1 MESVKRII
9 IDITYEGEPCAWGIK
24 VETVERTVSVDYE
37 VKYSDRMKADIYY
50 KSLPASDP
58 IHNLEMFL
66 SGLERNKNDKAD
78 NEDTELKALRH
89 FKDTS
94 VGLWCI
100 DRDPNEVSMEWIRK
114 HAFRLEFSESDKP
127 L

>member
-9 IDITYEGEPCAWGIK
+9 IDITSEGEPCAWGIK

-66 SGLERNKNDKAD
+66 SGLEQRQSR
-78 NEDTELKALRH
+78 EDCRTDSGK
-89 FKDTS
+89 F
-94 VGLWCI
+94 VGRIKMVW
-100 DRDPNEVSMEWIRK
+100 RK
-114 HAFRLEFSESDKP
+114 LFGKKF
-127 L
+127 